1 MCGYEREYPYREQE
15 KKRQRNERINRQLL
29 ERLQNS
35 TKEQTIKNLFA
46 QLTFLQN
53 SQKTDTAWVF

>member
-15 KKRQRNERINRQLL
+15 KKQQRNERINRQLL